1 MAATTRKA
9 TRKTTATRKAA
20 PVKTAHPLDPC
31 YVKADE
37 IGLKRN
43 AVNVLALLAR
53 GVEGTEV
60 GSLLHTEDGKNL
72 SRQSVALTVRHA
84 RQVLGKL
91 VSNDELP
98 TATSAVAVGILMG
111 VVPSDIETL
120 TAFQRDSLTY
130 SQDKTSGDKRSVKR
144 VGSAL

>member
-1 MAATTRKA
+1 MAATTARKSTRKPA
-9 TRKTTATRKAA
+9 TRKSA
-20 PVKTAHPLDPC
+20 PVKTGHPLDSC

-84 RQVLGKL
+84 RQVLGNL

-98 TATSAVAVGILMG
+98 TATSAVAIGILMG

-120 TAFQRDSLTY
+120 TAFERDSLTY
-130 SQDKTSGDKRSVKR
+130 AQDKKSGDKRSVKR